1 MFDPVRLFWTT
12 LEVVLESL
20 CEGGAQGSN
29 FYKWTTL
36 QDTAIRNKHQ
46 SIFHAL
52 VYTTY
57 ILPLRLCRFRFGMR
71 FCSFFLI
78 FTFTLYT
85 CLWLFGFEQDAQGIM
100 LLRFRNVTRVRTP
113 LHGHPKLQTR
123 FCSGQPKAK
132 QNPNIGVSFCC
143 HWLGT
148 YSDFG
153 LAHKWRAILGNQIQ
167 DTTYHVPARWC
178 QEAWLAP
185 LICLHLGCK
194 LGISDVFG
202 FGTVESVGRVH
213 GFYCIEN
220 KFLWP
225 VYHNTSQLAAWI
237 EQKYVISWGFVSSKI
252 PHLPEDSMVSRCQ
265 ESCDLV
271 MFNFATVRPSTSGTW
286 WALSSSESWR
296 RGFSGL
302 DSKALRKCIYFASVA
317 WVDEILYG
325 TLAYPCTFRLST
337 PTLGVRGNF
346 AKELLLHFS
355 TWTGVSASCSAVS
368 GS

>member
-1 MFDPVRLFWTT
+1 MQICYVSYGTCSIPFDCFGLDC
-12 LEVVLESL
+12 LGSCLGISL
-20 CEGGAQGSN
+20 WRWSTR
-29 FYKWTTL
+29 FKLL
-36 QDTAIRNKHQ
+36 QVDNTAIYCNQKQTPKH
-46 SIFHAL
+46 FHDL
-52 VYTTY
+52 VYTTC

-71 FCSFFLI
+71 FCTFFLI
-78 FTFTLYT
+78 FIPLHFTQFYT

-113 LHGHPKLQTR
+113 QHGHPKLQTR

-132 QNPNIGVSFCC
+132 QKPNIGVSRTSRTWFFGVSSGFCC

-167 DTTYHVPARWC
+167 DTNYHVPARWC

-202 FGTVESVGRVH
+202 FVIVESVGGVH

-225 VYHNTSQLAAWI
+225 VYHNTSSWQL
-237 EQKYVISWGFVSSKI
+237 E
-252 PHLPEDSMVSRCQ
+252 
-265 ESCDLV
+265 
-271 MFNFATVRPSTSGTW
+271 
-286 WALSSSESWR
+286 
-296 RGFSGL
+296 
-302 DSKALRKCIYFASVA
+302 
-317 WVDEILYG
+317 
-325 TLAYPCTFRLST
+325 
-337 PTLGVRGNF
+337 
-346 AKELLLHFS
+346 
-355 TWTGVSASCSAVS
+355 
-368 GS
+368 

>member
-1 MFDPVRLFWTT
+1 
-12 LEVVLESL
+12 
-20 CEGGAQGSN
+20 
-29 FYKWTTL
+29 
-36 QDTAIRNKHQ
+36 
-46 SIFHAL
+46 
-52 VYTTY
+52 
-57 ILPLRLCRFRFGMR
+57 MR

-202 FGTVESVGRVH
+202 FGTVESVGGVH

-225 VYHNTSQLAAWI
+225 VYHNTSSWQL
-237 EQKYVISWGFVSSKI
+237 E
-252 PHLPEDSMVSRCQ
+252 
-265 ESCDLV
+265 
-271 MFNFATVRPSTSGTW
+271 
-286 WALSSSESWR
+286 
-296 RGFSGL
+296 
-302 DSKALRKCIYFASVA
+302 
-317 WVDEILYG
+317 
-325 TLAYPCTFRLST
+325 
-337 PTLGVRGNF
+337 
-346 AKELLLHFS
+346 
-355 TWTGVSASCSAVS
+355 
-368 GS
+368 